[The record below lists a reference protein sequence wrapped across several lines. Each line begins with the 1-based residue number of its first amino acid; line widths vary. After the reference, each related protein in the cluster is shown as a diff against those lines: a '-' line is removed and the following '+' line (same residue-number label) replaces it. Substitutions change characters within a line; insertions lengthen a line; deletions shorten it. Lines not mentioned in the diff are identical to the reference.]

1 MKCSAVLFWLV
12 AFLTLAA
19 PAATAQSREKL
30 PDPVVTRE
38 TAKDAKGLEQWK
50 DVNPECPTCRKAKI
64 LECRGCKGANLP
76 NCAEC
81 GGKKKAKCRTC
92 AGTGRA
98 PDPLKEMACIYCKG
112 SAWYD
117 CGLCGTDGIIQV
129 KDQDDVK
136 CGCCKGKGFF
146 ACTVCKGKR
155 RLPSV
160 RVKRKDPG
168 KAKLKDLSATQ
179 ADLRAGLAA
188 LEAWEPSDTVS
199 KNLKSLAALLA
210 KPAKSLPPLKDMQKL
225 LEQSLKGIT
234 RAGSM
239 YQGYEANLSHQ
250 FLVFKDRSVYLIKYQ
265 LEVLALCIARLERNE
280 KIKSAG
286 K

>member
-1 MKCSAVLFWLV
+1 MKCSACLLWLV
-12 AFLTLAA
+12 AFLALAA
-19 PAATAQSREKL
+19 PVSSGQSREKI
-30 PDPVVTRE
+30 PDPEFTRE
-38 TAKDAKGLEQWK
+38 TVEDAKGLQQWK
-50 DVNPECPTCRKAKI
+50 DINPECPTCRKAKI
-64 LECRGCKGANLP
+64 LECLGCKGRNLP
-76 NCAEC
+76 HCAEC

-112 SAWYD
+112 SAWYG

-129 KDQDDVK
+129 KEQDDVK
-136 CGCCKGKGFF
+136 CGSCKGKGFF
-146 ACTVCKGKR
+146 PCTVCKGKR

-168 KAKLKDLSATQ
+168 KAKLKDLLATQ
-179 ADLRAGLAA
+179 AQLKAGLAA
-188 LEAWEPSDTVS
+188 LEAWEPNDTIS

-210 KPAKSLPPLKDMQKL
+210 KPAKSATPLKDMQKL
-225 LEQSLKGIT
+225 LEESLKGIT

-239 YQGYEANLSHQ
+239 YQDYEADLAHQ
-250 FLVFKDRSVYLIKYQ
+250 FMLFKDRSVYLIKYQ
-265 LEVLALCIARLERNE
+265 LKVLELCITRLEHNE
-280 KIKSAG
+280 KILSAG